1 MADLLR
7 PYLFSIPHN
16 NNVFFLWSTTG
27 LRGITLN
34 DFTVMFFLERL
45 VHSNLIPQFVPSLPK
60 LLTWVVWEWSERK
73 TLALESSINE
83 AVRWKYQESQ
93 ISLTHSVKKNF
104 FSGTYF
110 NRFCV
115 CGEKHWGLKSM
126 ELCHMIGRTPDG
138 FIIVILYKAGLGLI
152 RCQHWEESVF

>member
-1 MADLLR
+1 MFFFFCEQNCDLLR
-7 PYLFSIPHN
+7 D
-16 NNVFFLWSTTG
+16 WEG
-27 LRGITLN
+27 LHLTISLSC
-34 DFTVMFFLERL
+34 FFLERL

-93 ISLTHSVKKNF
+93 ISLTDGVKKKL

-115 CGEKHWGLKSM
+115 CGEKHWGVKKYGTMSYDRSDTRWIYYRNSISSG
-126 ELCHMIGRTPDG
+126 IGIDPMSTLRRKCFLDP
-138 FIIVILYKAGLGLI
+138 A
-152 RCQHWEESVF
+152 

>member
-1 MADLLR
+1 MASLLR
-7 PYLFSIPHN
+7 SYLFSIPHN
-16 NNVFFLWSTTG
+16 NNVFSV
-27 LRGITLN
+27 N
-34 DFTVMFFLERL
+34 KTVIYYCHCHVFLERL

-93 ISLTHSVKKNF
+93 ISLTDGVKKKL

-115 CGEKHWGLKSM
+115 CVEKHWGLKSM

-138 FIIVILYKAGLGLI
+138 FIIVILSQAGLGLI

>member
-1 MADLLR
+1 MASLLR
-7 PYLFSIPHN
+7 SYLFSIPHN
-16 NNVFFLWSTTG
+16 NNVFSV
-27 LRGITLN
+27 N
-34 DFTVMFFLERL
+34 KTVIYYCHCHVFLERL

-93 ISLTHSVKKNF
+93 ISLTDGVKKKLFLGHILTDFVFAVKNI
-104 FSGTYF
+104 G
-110 NRFCV
+110 
-115 CGEKHWGLKSM
+115 GLKSM

-138 FIIVILYKAGLGLI
+138 FIIVILYQAGLGLI